1 MKTIITL
8 ALICVN
14 ILLFGDESLS
24 NNEIRS
30 QYCSITNSV
39 QHAIFIDGP
48 EAKRNPNDPFST
60 TDSES
65 ERPSYYF
72 LTPTNIVPY
81 ENMIKR
87 QHHIATL
94 SYLRSSNVI
103 PLIFNYSI
111 LNQIFI
117 RRPFDLAISPALGCT
132 RNFTDSCNSA
142 VKKINP
148 SLDEYLT
155 ALVYVQQ
162 HSKSKRSSKIEFLL
176 SQIDENYCCISVIT
190 NRLLEIPN
198 ISTEV
203 QKVLQTSASTMVL
216 TNEFPVV
223 SGGDTNICQQ
233 YDTWQDMLITRFNEE
248 KQGGSTNILGTIDT
262 MAFIRSEKAIPILEE
277 NLTISPITNS
287 NTVVYPAAEAL
298 VAIAPPFG
306 RCLAN
311 IYDSEAESINEELWF
326 NITRRLNP
334 EALRYI
340 LNKKADEGDAR
351 AQRLKETSKL
361 IEN

>member
-60 TDSES
+60 TDSDS

-72 LTPTNIVPY
+72 FTPTNFVSY

-87 QHHIATL
+87 QYHIATL

-103 PLIFNYSI
+103 PLIFYYSI
-111 LNQIFI
+111 LDQIFI
-117 RRPFDLAISPALGCT
+117 RNPFFLLTSPAFACT

-148 SLDEYLT
+148 SLDEYLS
-155 ALVYVQQ
+155 ALSYVQHNSFDQ
-162 HSKSKRSSKIEFLL
+162 SSKIEFLL
-176 SQIDENYCCISVIT
+176 SQINENYCCISAIT
-190 NRLLEIPN
+190 NRLSEIPN

-203 QKVLQTSASTMVL
+203 QKVLQSSTSTMVL

-233 YDTWQDMLITRFNEE
+233 YDTWQDILITRFNEQ
-248 KQGGSTNILGTIDT
+248 KQVGSTNILDTIDT
-262 MAFIRSEKAIPILEE
+262 MAFIRSERAIPILVE

-311 IYDSEAESINEELWF
+311 IYSSEAESINEELWF

-340 LNKKADEGDAR
+340 LNKRANEGDAR
-351 AQRLKETSKL
+351 ALRLKEMS
-361 IEN
+361 E